1 MKKSVVIQ
9 PVFATVLN
17 EVIHAFQ
24 TEFSTE
30 LHSLYVYGSVA
41 QGTAIAGKS
50 DLDLCIIFHHPTDD
64 LERKISEIQS
74 YIMNLYPMFPKIDV
88 DLGYLK
94 DVLDP
99 KNHQRWGAWIKF
111 FCHFLAGEDLSIH
124 FQDIQIDRSVIQ
136 AINQGY
142 NQDIHSY
149 FSALGIQE
157 QTLQERINLKKSLI
171 KRMIRLLPLTWNE
184 IDTWPLNLT
193 ETLAQAI
200 QKTPE
205 QKTMFLYL
213 IEELENPN
221 ALSTASLDQLQKIYS
236 WIGTHLK

>member
-1 MKKSVVIQ
+1 MVIQ

-24 TEFSTE
+24 TEFSKE

-50 DLDLCIIFHHPTDD
+50 DLDLCVIFHHPADG
-64 LERKISEIQS
+64 LERKISNIQS

-88 DLGYLK
+88 DIGYLK

-99 KNHQRWGAWIKF
+99 KNYKRWGAWIKF
-111 FCHFLAGEDLSIH
+111 FCHFLAGKDLSIH

-136 AINQGY
+136 VINQGY
-142 NQDIHSY
+142 NQDIQGY
-149 FSALGIQE
+149 FNALGIQE

-205 QKTMFLYL
+205 QKTMFLYR

>member
-1 MKKSVVIQ
+1 M
-9 PVFATVLN
+9 
-17 EVIHAFQ
+17 
-24 TEFSTE
+24 
-30 LHSLYVYGSVA
+30 
-41 QGTAIAGKS
+41 
-50 DLDLCIIFHHPTDD
+50 
-64 LERKISEIQS
+64 
-74 YIMNLYPMFPKIDV
+74 
-88 DLGYLK
+88 
-94 DVLDP
+94 
-99 KNHQRWGAWIKF
+99 
-111 FCHFLAGEDLSIH
+111 
-124 FQDIQIDRSVIQ
+124 IQ

-193 ETLAQAI
+193 ETLTQAM

-213 IEELENPN
+213 LEELENPN
-221 ALSTASLDQLQKIYS
+221 ALSTASLDHLQKIYS
-236 WIGTHLK
+236 WICIHLK